1 MLMVHS
7 LPASPKKTTSRV
19 TSSGPRKTPQIRT
32 GGPPANVKD
41 PDGIAQYVEKMLPR
55 ETEKAKHPR
64 SGRSDKVSEAKER
77 VKKQRLSGQ
86 SGLGSD
92 FRTWRSDQE
101 MTMRQQFDS

>member
-1 MLMVHS
+1 M
-7 LPASPKKTTSRV
+7 PDPQKKPTPRV
-19 TSSGPRKTPQIRT
+19 TSSGPRQTPQIHT

-41 PDGIAQYVEKMLPR
+41 PDGIAQYVEKMLPK
-55 ETEKAKHPR
+55 EKAKQPR
-64 SGRSDKVSEAKER
+64 SGRSDKPSEAKER